1 MAAIFMDGNRLTQDE
16 LEHLAKRRRDLQYYN
31 PPVWESTEN
40 DPVSG
45 EKIRIPM
52 TKRASI
58 FYNNYKHNA
67 VKL

>member
-1 MAAIFMDGNRLTQDE
+1 MEDGNRLTQDE
-16 LEHLAKRRRDLQYYN
+16 LEHLAKRRRDLQLYI

-58 FYNNYKHNA
+58 LYN
-67 VKL
+67 